1 MTLLLHSMPFSQV
14 MSQFIL
20 PLYDQKKKKKMGSI
34 QFQSLSKEQ
43 RRNGEYLLL
52 NICSFLWWEII
63 RSFSKNPNYENLNVR
78 IEYFLLLFWL
88 TKEKRR
94 KNTFNSFSL
103 IRNEPYQKVG
113 CFAQ

>member
-63 RSFSKNPNYENLNVR
+63 QIFSKNPNYENLNVR
-78 IEYFLLLFWL
+78 I
-88 TKEKRR
+88 
-94 KNTFNSFSL
+94 
-103 IRNEPYQKVG
+103 
-113 CFAQ
+113 

>member
-20 PLYDQKKKKKMGSI
+20 SLYDKKKKIGSI
-34 QFQSLSKEQ
+34 QFQSLLQEQ

-63 RSFSKNPNYENLNVR
+63 RSFSKNPNNENLNVR
-78 IEYFLLLFWL
+78 I
-88 TKEKRR
+88 
-94 KNTFNSFSL
+94 
-103 IRNEPYQKVG
+103 
-113 CFAQ
+113 

>member
-20 PLYDQKKKKKMGSI
+20 PLYDQFFFFGSV

-63 RSFSKNPNYENLNVR
+63 QIFSKNPNLNV
-78 IEYFLLLFWL
+78 
-88 TKEKRR
+88 
-94 KNTFNSFSL
+94 
-103 IRNEPYQKVG
+103 
-113 CFAQ
+113 